1 MVYQFRIASGL
12 LVAIRPPNTITATD
26 GTIEV
31 IKLLLDYITS
41 TVISQRLTY
50 TSLLRVTLLEV
61 HQVLME
67 NSALRFVNVLGLL
80 LFVMGYSMLLLS
92 HGLSARMYTNVVF
105 VYTGLYLPICL
116 SGLTLVLCL
125 CTVLTSSTPLSTNSL
140 NTCYSLF
147 LYPCILYIHIVSPNL
162 LTICIFVHTYIL
174 YIIYVHTYYVC
185 IHDTY
190 ACTFILSSQYT
201 LRSSLTEFVPL
212 LEGFAYSTLVTAS
225 CPAAE
230 P

>member
-92 HGLSARMYTNVVF
+92 HGLSARMYTNDVS
-105 VYTGLYLPICL
+105 VYITGLIYPSVCP
-116 SGLTLVLCL
+116 VL
-125 CTVLTSSTPLSTNSL
+125 
-140 NTCYSLF
+140 
-147 LYPCILYIHIVSPNL
+147 H
-162 LTICIFVHTYIL
+162 
-174 YIIYVHTYYVC
+174 
-185 IHDTY
+185 
-190 ACTFILSSQYT
+190 
-201 LRSSLTEFVPL
+201 
-212 LEGFAYSTLVTAS
+212 
-225 CPAAE
+225 
-230 P
+230 